1 MLLPEE
7 AVLEGDQDGSR
18 EPGQEAVW
26 IPSKQQVETVLT
38 KTGVAPSRK
47 ALTREKKEESSIVA
61 LINKVEIIW
70 RIAFPLIFLLLNL
83 IYWVYYL
90 AVSVS
95 E

>member
-1 MLLPEE
+1 MLHPEE

-38 KTGVAPSRK
+38 KTGVAPSKKAPVRERK
-47 ALTREKKEESSIVA
+47 DGGSIVA
-61 LINKVEIIW
+61 LINKVENVW
-70 RIAFPLIFLLLNL
+70 RVAFPLTFLVLNL

-90 AVSVS
+90 AISVP